1 LLCIQ
6 IEYEVILIGVVMFRL
21 LITGSRA
28 WEDKQT
34 ILLELREIVREHGT
48 DVTLVSG
55 NAIRGA
61 DYMCESLARDLG
73 WVVEKHPAEW
83 DKFGKSAGFKR
94 NQLMVTLGADACLA
108 FIKDKSRGASDTAER
123 AEKAGIPTKRVE
135 A

>member
-1 LLCIQ
+1 
-6 IEYEVILIGVVMFRL
+6 
-21 LITGSRA
+21 
-28 WEDKQT
+28 
-34 ILLELREIVREHGT
+34 
-48 DVTLVSG
+48 
-55 NAIRGA
+55 
-61 DYMCESLARDLG
+61 MCESLARDLG